1 VQTVPEP
8 IDPVDLLHS
17 LDPKQYGPYRV
28 SMDHDTDMQLWDILK
43 RRLGKKG
50 EAIWS
55 LDVLE
60 ATIDLNGYT
69 ASQFAL
75 VSEALLVRFKVCVN
89 RGDVREITLPVWSAT
104 ITGLT
109 PLKP

>member
-1 VQTVPEP
+1 MHTVSEP
-8 IDPVDLLHS
+8 IDPVDLLHE

-28 SMDHDTDMQLWDILK
+28 SMDQDSDMQLWEILK
-43 RRLGKKG
+43 RRLKKKG
-50 EAIWS
+50 EIIWS

-60 ATIDLNGYT
+60 AKIDLNGYT

-75 VSEALLVRFKVCVN
+75 VSEAVLVQFKVCVN
-89 RGDVREITLPVWSAT
+89 QGDVWEITLPVWSAT

>member
-1 VQTVPEP
+1 MQHVPEP
-8 IDPVDLLHS
+8 IDPIDLMHH
-17 LDPKQYGPYRV
+17 LDPKQYGPYMV
-28 SMDHDTDMQLWDILK
+28 SMDQDADMQLWEILK

-50 EAIWS
+50 EIIWS

-75 VSEALLVRFKVCVN
+75 VSEALNVRFKVQVN
-89 RGDVREITLPVWSAT
+89 QGETREITLPVWSAT